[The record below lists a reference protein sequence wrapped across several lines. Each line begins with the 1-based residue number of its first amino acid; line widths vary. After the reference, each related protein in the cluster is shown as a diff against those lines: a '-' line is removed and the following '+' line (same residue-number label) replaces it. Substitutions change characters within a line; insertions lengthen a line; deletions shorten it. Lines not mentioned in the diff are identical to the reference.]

1 MLESRSLRYF
11 VAVAEE
17 LNFTRAA
24 ERLRMSTPPLSR
36 AIRALERE
44 LGVTLFERSTHAVS
58 LTSAGIVLLE
68 HARTALDALHAAGR
82 RAQRAAAAPRG
93 VVLAMKADND
103 GGFLDALLRRLA
115 EDEPD
120 LEVSVR
126 LCAWGEEPVLLR
138 RGEADVA
145 LIRGAFDR
153 TGLDADRLSEEET
166 VAAVRVD
173 HPLAGAPLAGSG
185 TTLAALALP
194 ISGPDDEVGF
204 HAYQRAL
211 VRDHDIR
218 DLPQL
223 LALVELEGIV
233 ALLPAHVA
241 ERYPRPGV
249 AYLTVADAPTTELSI
264 VWPQDSRSR
273 AVAALVRAAEQVAD
287 APAPARAS
295 AR

>member
-58 LTSAGIVLLE
+58 LTPAGIVLLE

-145 LIRGAFDR
+145 LIRGTFDR
-153 TGLDADRLSEEET
+153 AGLDADRLSEEET

-173 HPLAGAPLAGSG
+173 HPLTGAPLGGSG

-194 ISGPDDEVGF
+194 ISGPDDGAGF